1 MVLGL
6 DSPHTSLHLTS
17 PISLVSFLKKN
28 NSVIFRFAAA
38 GSPDW
43 QDGLMVTGG
52 GQEQEDGWTTEVYQG
67 GSWKNGPDI
76 PYPVKWHC
84 QVLLDD
90 TVYVIGGS
98 RLEENADGYQSQAS
112 TLKSK
117 KGTDWVYSANLSEA
131 RYDHAC
137 AVHKGMIFAIGGGGM
152 GLWQNGNCCEGLYQ
166 NSVEIFDPS
175 TESWT
180 FGPELPKALSGAQA
194 FSWGG
199 YLWVFGGRTTT
210 EYGNVVYRLEES
222 GWTVYRNIDQ
232 QVDNFLSPPQIVT
245 EDIVYC

>member
-1 MVLGL
+1 
-6 DSPHTSLHLTS
+6 
-17 PISLVSFLKKN
+17 
-28 NSVIFRFAAA
+28 
-38 GSPDW
+38 
-43 QDGLMVTGG
+43 MVTGG
-52 GQEQEDGWTTEVYQG
+52 GQFQEDGWTTEVYHG
-67 GSWKNGPDI
+67 GTWTNGPDM

-84 QVLLDD
+84 QVLLND

-98 RLEENADGYQSQAS
+98 RLEENVGGGIQSQAT

-117 KGTDWVYSANLSEA
+117 MGGDWVYSANLSEA

-137 AVHKGMIFAIGGGGM
+137 AVHEGMIFAIGGGGM
-152 GLWQNGNCCEGLYQ
+152 GLWQDGNCCEGLYQ

-180 FGPELPKALSGAQA
+180 LGPELPNALTRAQA
-194 FSWGG
+194 FSWEGH
-199 YLWVFGGRTTT
+199 LWVIGGRTTT
-210 EYGNVVYRLEES
+210 EYSNVVYRLEES

-232 QVDNFLSPPQIVT
+232 QVEYYLSPPQIVT